1 MGFGNRGGGG
11 PVTWFYISKGKFITG
26 KGDDKAEYD
35 VIDGALTKIEFE
47 DAEGFEGKR
56 IRRVVMTLSDGDL
69 TMKLGTDTSQG
80 YGQQILKKLPNADLS
95 KPIEISLSYDAA
107 TKKSGAFLRQG
118 GTNLKQFWTKDNP
131 GELPQ
136 CETQVFAGKTLY
148 DWSKQEAYLEDY
160 ILKNVAS
167 KIDSTAKSGGNG
179 PAANEEGGG
188 VPF

>member
-26 KGDDKAEYD
+26 KNEDKAEYE
-35 VIDGALTKIEFE
+35 VIDGTLTKIEFE
-47 DAEGFEGKR
+47 DAEGFEGKK
-56 IRRVVMTLSDGDL
+56 IRRLIMTLVDGDL
-69 TMKLGTDTSQG
+69 TMKLGTDTAQG

-95 KPIEISLSYDAA
+95 KPIEISLSYDPV

-118 GTNLKQFWTKDNP
+118 SNNLKQFWTKENP

-136 CETQVFAGKTLY
+136 CETQQFGGKTLY

-160 ILKNVAS
+160 ILKHVAS
-167 KIDSTAKSGGNG
+167 KIDSTAKSGSS
-179 PAANEEGGG
+179 ESSEGEDGEN

>member
-1 MGFGNRGGGG
+1 MGFGNRSGGN
-11 PVTWFYISKGKFITG
+11 VKWFYISKGKFITG
-26 KGDDKAEYD
+26 KDEEKAEYD
-35 VIDGALTKIEFE
+35 TVDGLLSKVEFE
-47 DAEGFEGKR
+47 DAEGHEGKK
-56 IRRVVMTLSDGDL
+56 IRRMILTLTDGDL
-69 TMKLGTDTSQG
+69 VMKVGTDSANG

-95 KPIEISLSYDAA
+95 KPIEISLSYEDD

-118 GTNLKQFWTKDNP
+118 SNSLRQFWTRDNP

-148 DWSKQEAYLEDY
+148 DWSKQQAYLEDY
-160 ILKNVAS
+160 ILKHVAS

-179 PAANEEGGG
+179 PAASEEDSGN